1 MKLLIDLYKVHS
13 PSRHEEPMRRFLKKY
28 IGQIEGARVEE
39 DKTGNLLVTKGLSET
54 YPCIVAHMDEVHTI
68 RPKKFK
74 VVVYKDNYILGG
86 DAEILRPCGIGA
98 DDKNGIWVALKLL
111 ERFDAVKAAFFVGE
125 EVGCVGS
132 RAVDLKFFDDCRF
145 VLQADRKNG
154 GDFIDTACGTSL
166 CGQPFKAA
174 MKISQFGYKPTIGL
188 TTDVQELKSRG
199 LAVACANLSC
209 GYYNPHTIDEYT
221 DFSELENCLEMCE
234 YAFRHITDV
243 QKHKHVAKYDLPNY
257 SGNGKYPFAGYM
269 KQYNYADDSTDMK
282 SRGGAR
288 DWGDWR

>member
-54 YPCIVAHMDEVHTI
+54 YPCIVAHMDEVHTV

-132 RAVDLKFFDDCRF
+132 RAVDMKFFNDCRF

-174 MKISQFGYKPTIGL
+174 MKIAQFGYKPTTGL

-199 LAVACANLSC
+199 LAVACANISC

-257 SGNGKYPFAGYM
+257 NGNGKYPFADYM
-269 KQYNYADDSTDMK
+269 KQYDDDDSTDMGM
-282 SRGGAR
+282 RGGYQGWYGKR
-288 DWGDWR
+288 